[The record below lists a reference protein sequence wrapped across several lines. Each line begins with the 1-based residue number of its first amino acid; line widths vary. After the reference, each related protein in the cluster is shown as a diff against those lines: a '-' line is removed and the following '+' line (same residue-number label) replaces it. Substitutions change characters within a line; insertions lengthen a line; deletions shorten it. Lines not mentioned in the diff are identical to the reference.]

1 MSFILDALRKSEH
14 ERQRSALP
22 SLAQVPMATP
32 VSQLPRWATLLI
44 ALLAAAVLLLAGA
57 WWQSSR
63 TPSPET
69 PTRAVVE
76 RPLAVP
82 APTVAPPTAPR
93 AAASPTGN
101 GPSGD
106 SRPLAEAAMP
116 VANEPLA
123 AASRVAAPVAERVP
137 AEPAPTLPS
146 AASLLGAG
154 VALPPLHLELH
165 AYAEQPS
172 ARFVF
177 INGRRYVEGERLADG
192 LDLVA
197 IEPQG
202 AVLSYSGQRFLLL
215 PE

>member
-22 SLAQVPMATP
+22 SLAHVPMATP
-32 VSQLPRWATLLI
+32 VPQLPRWATLLI
-44 ALLAAAVLLLAGA
+44 GLLAAAVLLLAVA

-76 RPLAVP
+76 RPLALP
-82 APTVAPPTAPR
+82 APPVAAPAAPPT
-93 AAASPTGN
+93 AASPTGS
-101 GPSGD
+101 GPLGN
-106 SRPLAEAAMP
+106 SRPLAEAAA
-116 VANEPLA
+116 VASEPLA
-123 AASRVAAPVAERVP
+123 AASRVAAPAADGPPP
-137 AEPAPTLPS
+137 ATPGPALPS
-146 AASLLGAG
+146 AASLLGEG
-154 VALPPLHLELH
+154 IALPTLRLELH

-192 LDLVA
+192 PDLVA

-202 AVLSYSGQRFLLL
+202 AVLSYSGRRFLVM